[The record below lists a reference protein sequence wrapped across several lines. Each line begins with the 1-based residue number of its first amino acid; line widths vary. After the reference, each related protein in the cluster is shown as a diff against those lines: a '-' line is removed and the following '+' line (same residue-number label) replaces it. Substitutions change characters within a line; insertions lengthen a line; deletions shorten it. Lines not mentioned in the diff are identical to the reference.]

1 MITII
6 AFLIL
11 LGVLVVIHEGG
22 HFFVLRMC
30 KVHVDRFSVCMG
42 PVIYKKKD
50 KKGTEFVL
58 SALPLGGYVSY
69 LSKKALDAEPE
80 MKKNFT
86 DEQLDNLFETKPKW
100 QRAAVM
106 FAGPLAN
113 FILAVIIFTFIFSS
127 QQTVKPIF
135 LVDGEYVSSSSISG
149 DINKNDI
156 LVSINGEKILNPT
169 EYRLALLANA
179 GLTGEINVGFLNA
192 KSSETYY
199 RNISVV
205 DFLSNSEQQQEPEKF
220 FPIEITSYIS
230 PEIGSLSR
238 QGPASLAGV
247 KAGDKILEIDGK
259 SINHFAEVSDI
270 LTSSPSSNVNL
281 VIQRNGETKN
291 FFINTEISEAGTPIL
306 GISAAYKRSIFEAFT
321 KSVRDTYNLSIKTLL
336 FIGKMITGN
345 MGAENLS
352 GPVGIAKMSGE
363 AFSAGFLPFLYLM
376 AILSISLGVLNLLPI
391 PVLDGGQLTML
402 AIEAIRGEPLP
413 ARVENFAYTLG
424 AMMVGF
430 LLVFAVTNDIFKAP
444 NFFCITYKYN
454 YSFIF

>member
-30 KVHVDRFSVCMG
+30 KVHVDRFSVGLG

-50 KKGTEFVL
+50 KKGTEFAL

-156 LVSINGEKILNPT
+156 LISINGEKISNPT

-179 GLTGEINVGFLNA
+179 GLTGEIKTGFLNA

-199 RNISVV
+199 RDISVV

-220 FPIEITSYIS
+220 FPIGITSYIS

-247 KAGDKILEIDGK
+247 MAGDKILEIDGK
-259 SINHFAEVSDI
+259 SVNHFAEVSDI
-270 LTSSPSSNVNL
+270 LASSSRSNVNL
-281 VIQRNGETKN
+281 VIKRNGETKS
-291 FFINTEISEAGTPIL
+291 FFINTKISEDGTPIL

-321 KSVRDTYNLSIKTLL
+321 KSVRDTYNLSVKTLL

-363 AFSAGFLPFLYLM
+363 AFNAGFLPFLYLM

-424 AMMVGF
+424 ALMVGF
-430 LLVFAVTNDIFKAP
+430 LLVFAVTNDIFRWVG
-444 NFFCITYKYN
+444 
-454 YSFIF
+454 

>member
-30 KVHVDRFSVCMG
+30 KVHVDRFSVGMG

-50 KKGTEFVL
+50 KKGTEFAL

-80 MKKNFT
+80 MRKNFT
-86 DEQLDNLFETKPKW
+86 DEQLENLFETKPKW

-135 LVDGEYVSSSSISG
+135 LVDGEHVSSSSISG

-156 LVSINGEKILNPT
+156 LVSINGEKISNPT
-169 EYRLALLANA
+169 EYRLALLASA
-179 GLTGEINVGFLNA
+179 GLTGEINAGFLNA

-199 RNISVV
+199 RSISVE

-238 QGPASLAGV
+238 QGPASLAGII
-247 KAGDKILEIDGK
+247 AGDKILEIDGK
-259 SINHFAEVSDI
+259 KVNHFAEVSDI
-270 LTSSPSSNVNL
+270 LSSSSNSNVNL
-281 VIQRNGETKN
+281 VIQRNGEIKS
-291 FFINTEISEAGTPIL
+291 FFINTEISGNGTPIL
-306 GISAAYKRSIFEAFT
+306 GISAAYKRSIIEAFT
-321 KSVRDTYNLSIKTLL
+321 KSVRDTYNLSVKTLL

-424 AMMVGF
+424 ALMVGF
-430 LLVFAVTNDIFKAP
+430 LLVFAVTNDIFRWVG
-444 NFFCITYKYN
+444 
-454 YSFIF
+454 

>member
-22 HFFVLRMC
+22 HFFVLRIC
-30 KVHVDRFSVCMG
+30 KVHVDRFSVGMG

-50 KKGTEFVL
+50 RKGTEFAL

-80 MKKNFT
+80 IKKNFT
-86 DEQLDNLFETKPKW
+86 PEQLDNLFETKPKW

-113 FILAVIIFTFIFSS
+113 FILAVIIFTFIFSF

-135 LVDGEYVSSSSISG
+135 LVDDEYVSSSSISG
-149 DINKNDI
+149 DINNNDI
-156 LVSINGEKILNPT
+156 LVSINGEKISNPT

-179 GLTGEINVGFLNA
+179 GLTGYIKAGFLSAQSNEA
-192 KSSETYY
+192 YY

-205 DFLSNSEQQQEPEKF
+205 DFLSNSEQQQEPENF
-220 FPIEITSYIS
+220 FPIEIKSYIS

-247 KAGDKILEIDGK
+247 MAGDKILEIDGK
-259 SINHFAEVSDI
+259 RVNHFSEVSDI
-270 LTSSPSSNVNL
+270 LIASSNSNVNL
-281 VIQRNGETKN
+281 VIQRKGEIKS
-291 FFINTEISEAGTPIL
+291 FYINTEISEDGTPIL
-306 GISAAYKRSIFEAFT
+306 GISAAYKRSITEAFI
-321 KSVRDTYNLSIKTLL
+321 KSVKDTYNLSVKTLL

-413 ARVENFAYTLG
+413 TRVENFTYTVG
-424 AMMVGF
+424 ALMVGF
-430 LLVFAVTNDIFKAP
+430 LLVFAVTNDIFRWLA
-444 NFFCITYKYN
+444 
-454 YSFIF
+454 

>member
-30 KVHVDRFSVCMG
+30 KVHVDRFSVGMG

-50 KKGTEFVL
+50 KKGTEFAL

-86 DEQLDNLFETKPKW
+86 DEQLENLFETKPKW

-156 LVSINGEKILNPT
+156 LVSINGEKISNPT
-169 EYRLALLANA
+169 EYRLALLASA
-179 GLTGEINVGFLNA
+179 GLTGEINAGFLNA

-199 RNISVV
+199 RSISVE

-238 QGPASLAGV
+238 QGPASLAGIIE
-247 KAGDKILEIDGK
+247 GDKILEIDGK
-259 SINHFAEVSDI
+259 KVNHFAEVSDI
-270 LTSSPSSNVNL
+270 LSSSSNSNVNL
-281 VIQRNGETKN
+281 VIQRNGEIKS
-291 FFINTEISEAGTPIL
+291 FFINTEISENGTPIL
-306 GISAAYKRSIFEAFT
+306 GISAAYKRSIIEAFT
-321 KSVRDTYNLSIKTLL
+321 KSVRDTYNLSVKTLL

-424 AMMVGF
+424 ALMVGF
-430 LLVFAVTNDIFKAP
+430 LLVFAVTNDIFRWVG
-444 NFFCITYKYN
+444 
-454 YSFIF
+454 

>member
-30 KVHVDRFSVCMG
+30 KVHVDRFSVGMG

-50 KKGTEFVL
+50 KMGTEFAL

-69 LSKKALDAEPE
+69 LSKKALDAEPA
-80 MKKNFT
+80 MKNNFS
-86 DEQLDNLFETKPKW
+86 DEQLENLFESKPKW

-113 FILAVIIFTFIFSS
+113 FILAVLIFTFIFSF
-127 QQTVKPIF
+127 QQTVKPTF
-135 LVDGEYVSSSSISG
+135 LVDSEYSSNSYISG
-149 DINKNDI
+149 DINRNDI
-156 LVSINGEKILNPT
+156 LVSVNGEKISNPT
-169 EYRLALLANA
+169 EFRLALLANA
-179 GLTGEINVGFLNA
+179 GLTGDISLGLMDA
-192 KSSETYY
+192 QTSETYF
-199 RNISVV
+199 RNITVV

-220 FPIEITSYIS
+220 FPIGITSYIS
-230 PEIGSLSR
+230 PEIGSLIK

-247 KAGDKILEIDGK
+247 MAGDKIIEIDGN
-259 SINHFAEVSDI
+259 SIDHFAQVSDVLI
-270 LTSSPSSNVNL
+270 SSSNSNVNL
-281 VIQRNGETKN
+281 VIQRNGEIKN
-291 FFINTEISEAGTPIL
+291 FLINTNISENGTRVL
-306 GISAAYKRSIFEAFT
+306 GISAAYKRSIIEAFT
-321 KSVRDTYNLSIKTLL
+321 KSVRDTYNLSVKTLL

-345 MGAENLS
+345 MGPENLS

-363 AFSAGFLPFLYLM
+363 AFNAGFLPFLYLM

-413 ARVENFAYTLG
+413 ARIENVAYTIG

-430 LLVFAVTNDIFKAP
+430 LLVFAVTNDIFRWVG
-444 NFFCITYKYN
+444 
-454 YSFIF
+454 

>member
-30 KVHVDRFSVCMG
+30 KVHVDRFSVGMG

-50 KKGTEFVL
+50 KKGTEFAL

-80 MKKNFT
+80 MRKNFT
-86 DEQLDNLFETKPKW
+86 DEQLENLFETKPKW

-156 LVSINGEKILNPT
+156 LVSINGEKISNPT
-169 EYRLALLANA
+169 EYRLALLASA
-179 GLTGEINVGFLNA
+179 GLTGEINAGFLNA

-199 RNISVV
+199 RSISVE

-220 FPIEITSYIS
+220 FPIDIKSYIS

-238 QGPASLAGV
+238 QGPASLAGIIE
-247 KAGDKILEIDGK
+247 GDKILEIDGK
-259 SINHFAEVSDI
+259 RVNHFAEVSDI
-270 LTSSPSSNVNL
+270 LSSSSRSNINL
-281 VIQRNGETKN
+281 VIQRNGEIKS
-291 FFINTEISEAGTPIL
+291 FFINTEISENGNPIL
-306 GISAAYKRSIFEAFT
+306 GISAAYKRSIIEAFT
-321 KSVRDTYNLSIKTLL
+321 KSVRDTYNLSVKTLL

-424 AMMVGF
+424 ALMVGF
-430 LLVFAVTNDIFKAP
+430 LLVFAVTNDIFRWVG
-444 NFFCITYKYN
+444 
-454 YSFIF
+454 

>member
-30 KVHVDRFSVCMG
+30 KVHVDRFTVGMG

-50 KKGTEFVL
+50 KKGTEFAL

-80 MKKNFT
+80 IRKNFT
-86 DEQLDNLFETKPKW
+86 DEQLENLFETKPKW

-156 LVSINGEKILNPT
+156 LVSINGEKISNPT
-169 EYRLALLANA
+169 EYRLALLASA
-179 GLTGEINVGFLNA
+179 GLTGEINAGFLNA

-199 RNISVV
+199 RSISVE

-238 QGPASLAGV
+238 QGPASLAGII
-247 KAGDKILEIDGK
+247 AGDKILEIDGK
-259 SINHFAEVSDI
+259 RVNHFAEISDI
-270 LTSSPSSNVNL
+270 LSSSSNRNINL
-281 VIQRNGETKN
+281 IIQRNGEIKS
-291 FFINTEISEAGTPIL
+291 FFINTEISENGTPIL
-306 GISAAYKRSIFEAFT
+306 GISAAYKRSIIEAFI
-321 KSVRDTYNLSIKTLL
+321 KSVRDTYNLSVKTLL

-424 AMMVGF
+424 ALMVGF
-430 LLVFAVTNDIFKAP
+430 LLVFAVTNDIFRWVG
-444 NFFCITYKYN
+444 
-454 YSFIF
+454 

>member
-30 KVHVDRFSVCMG
+30 KVHVDRFSVGMG

-50 KKGTEFVL
+50 KKGTEFAL

-135 LVDGEYVSSSSISG
+135 LVDGEYVSSLSISG

-424 AMMVGF
+424 ALMVGF
-430 LLVFAVTNDIFKAP
+430 LLVFAVTNDIFRWVG
-444 NFFCITYKYN
+444 
-454 YSFIF
+454 

>member
-30 KVHVDRFSVCMG
+30 KVHVDRFSVGMG

-50 KKGTEFVL
+50 KKGTEFAL

-69 LSKKALDAEPE
+69 LSKKALDADPE

-135 LVDGEYVSSSSISG
+135 LVDGEYVSSTSVSG

-220 FPIEITSYIS
+220 FPIGITSYIS

-424 AMMVGF
+424 ALMVGF
-430 LLVFAVTNDIFKAP
+430 LLVFAVTNDIFRWVG
-444 NFFCITYKYN
+444 
-454 YSFIF
+454 

>member
-30 KVHVDRFSVCMG
+30 KVHVDRFSVGMG

-50 KKGTEFVL
+50 KKGTEFAL

-220 FPIEITSYIS
+220 FPIGITSYIS

-247 KAGDKILEIDGK
+247 KVGDKILEIDGK

-413 ARVENFAYTLG
+413 TRVENFTYTVG
-424 AMMVGF
+424 ALMVGF
-430 LLVFAVTNDIFKAP
+430 LLVFAVTNDIFRWLA
-444 NFFCITYKYN
+444 
-454 YSFIF
+454 

>member
-1 MITII
+1 MITLI
-6 AFLIL
+6 AFIIL

-30 KVHVDRFSVCMG
+30 KVHVDRFSVGMG

-50 KKGTEFVL
+50 KKGTEFAL

-156 LVSINGEKILNPT
+156 LVSINGEKISNPT

-179 GLTGEINVGFLNA
+179 GLTGEINAGFLNA

-205 DFLSNSEQQQEPEKF
+205 NFLSNSEEQQEPEKF

-238 QGPASLAGV
+238 EGPASLAGV
-247 KAGDKILEIDGK
+247 IAGDKILEIDGI
-259 SINHFAEVSDI
+259 SVNHFAEVSDI
-270 LTSSPSSNVNL
+270 LASSSNRNVNL
-281 VIQRNGETKN
+281 VIQRNGETKS
-291 FFINTEISEAGTPIL
+291 FLINTEISEAGTPVL

-321 KSVRDTYNLSIKTLL
+321 KSVKDTYNLSVKTLL

-363 AFSAGFLPFLYLM
+363 AFNAGFLPFLYLM

-424 AMMVGF
+424 ALMVGF
-430 LLVFAVTNDIFKAP
+430 LLVFAVTNDIFRW
-444 NFFCITYKYN
+444 IG
-454 YSFIF
+454 

>member
-1 MITII
+1 MITIV

-30 KVHVDRFSVCMG
+30 KVHVDRFSVGMG

-50 KKGTEFVL
+50 KKGTEFAL

-69 LSKKALDAEPE
+69 LSKKAIDAEPE

-135 LVDGEYVSSSSISG
+135 LVDGEYVASSSISG

-156 LVSINGEKILNPT
+156 LITINGEKISNPT
-169 EYRLALLANA
+169 EYRLALLASA
-179 GLTGEINVGFLNA
+179 GLTGEINAGFLNA
-192 KSSETYY
+192 NSSETYY
-199 RNISVV
+199 RKISVE

-220 FPIEITSYIS
+220 FPIDITSYIS

-238 QGPASLAGV
+238 QGPASLAGII
-247 KAGDKILEIDGK
+247 AGDKILEIDGK
-259 SINHFAEVSDI
+259 RVNHFAEVSDI
-270 LTSSPSSNVNL
+270 LSSSSSSNVNL
-281 VIQRNGETKN
+281 VIQRNGEIKN
-291 FFINTEISEAGTPIL
+291 FFINTEISENGTPIL
-306 GISAAYKRSIFEAFT
+306 GISAAYKRSIIEAFI

-424 AMMVGF
+424 ALMVGF
-430 LLVFAVTNDIFKAP
+430 LLVFAVTNDIFRWVG
-444 NFFCITYKYN
+444 
-454 YSFIF
+454 

>member
-6 AFLIL
+6 SFLIL

-30 KVHVDRFSVCMG
+30 KVHVDRFSVGMG

-50 KKGTEFVL
+50 KKGTEFAL

-113 FILAVIIFTFIFSS
+113 FILAVLIFTFIFSS

-156 LVSINGEKILNPT
+156 LVSINGEKISNPT

-179 GLTGEINVGFLNA
+179 GLTGEINAGFLNV

-220 FPIEITSYIS
+220 FPIGITSYIS

-247 KAGDKILEIDGK
+247 MAGDKILEIDGK
-259 SINHFAEVSDI
+259 SVNHFAEVSDI
-270 LTSSPSSNVNL
+270 LSSSSNRNVNL
-281 VIQRNGETKN
+281 VIQRNGEIKN

-424 AMMVGF
+424 ALMVGF
-430 LLVFAVTNDIFKAP
+430 LLVFAVTNDIFRWVG
-444 NFFCITYKYN
+444 
-454 YSFIF
+454 

>member
-30 KVHVDRFSVCMG
+30 KVHVDRFSVGMG

-50 KKGTEFVL
+50 KKGTEFAL

-113 FILAVIIFTFIFSS
+113 FILAVFIFTFIFSS
-127 QQTVKPIF
+127 QQTVKSIF

-156 LVSINGEKILNPT
+156 LVSINGEKISNPT

-179 GLTGEINVGFLNA
+179 GFTGEINAGFLNA
-192 KSSETYY
+192 KNSETYY

-220 FPIEITSYIS
+220 FPIGITSYIS

-247 KAGDKILEIDGK
+247 MAGDKILEIDGI
-259 SINHFAEVSDI
+259 SVNHFAEVSEI
-270 LTSSPSSNVNL
+270 LTSSSNSNVNL
-281 VIQRNGETKN
+281 LIQRNGETKN

-321 KSVRDTYNLSIKTLL
+321 KSVRDTYNLSVKTLL

-363 AFSAGFLPFLYLM
+363 AFNAGFLPFLYLM

-424 AMMVGF
+424 ALMVVF
-430 LLVFAVTNDIFKAP
+430 LLVFAVTNDIFRWLG
-444 NFFCITYKYN
+444 
-454 YSFIF
+454 

>member
-30 KVHVDRFSVCMG
+30 KVHVDRFSVGMG

-50 KKGTEFVL
+50 KKGTEFAL

-80 MKKNFT
+80 MRKNFT
-86 DEQLDNLFETKPKW
+86 DEQLENLFETKPKW

-156 LVSINGEKILNPT
+156 LVSINGEKISNPT
-169 EYRLALLANA
+169 EYRLALLASA
-179 GLTGEINVGFLNA
+179 GLTGEINAGFLNA

-199 RNISVV
+199 RSISVE

-220 FPIEITSYIS
+220 FPIDITSYIS

-238 QGPASLAGV
+238 QGPASLAGII
-247 KAGDKILEIDGK
+247 AGDKILEIDGK
-259 SINHFAEVSDI
+259 RVNHFAEVSDI
-270 LTSSPSSNVNL
+270 LSSSSRSNINL
-281 VIQRNGETKN
+281 VIQRNGEIKS
-291 FFINTEISEAGTPIL
+291 FFINTEISENGNPIL
-306 GISAAYKRSIFEAFT
+306 GISAAYKRSIIEAFT
-321 KSVRDTYNLSIKTLL
+321 KSVRDTYNLSVKTLL

-424 AMMVGF
+424 ALMVGF
-430 LLVFAVTNDIFKAP
+430 LLVFAVTNDIFRWVG
-444 NFFCITYKYN
+444 
-454 YSFIF
+454 

>member
-30 KVHVDRFSVCMG
+30 KVHVDRFSVGMG

-50 KKGTEFVL
+50 KKGTEFAL

-80 MKKNFT
+80 MRKNFT
-86 DEQLDNLFETKPKW
+86 DEQLENLFETKPKW

-156 LVSINGEKILNPT
+156 LVSINGEKISNPT
-169 EYRLALLANA
+169 EYRLALLASA
-179 GLTGEINVGFLNA
+179 GLTGEINAGFLNA

-199 RNISVV
+199 RSISVE

-238 QGPASLAGV
+238 QGPASLAGII
-247 KAGDKILEIDGK
+247 AGDKILEIDGK
-259 SINHFAEVSDI
+259 RVNHFAEVSDI
-270 LTSSPSSNVNL
+270 LSSSSNSNVNL
-281 VIQRNGETKN
+281 VIQRNGEIKS
-291 FFINTEISEAGTPIL
+291 FFINTEISENGTPIL
-306 GISAAYKRSIFEAFT
+306 GISAAYKRSIIEAFT
-321 KSVRDTYNLSIKTLL
+321 KSVRDTYNLSVKTLL

-424 AMMVGF
+424 ALMVGF
-430 LLVFAVTNDIFKAP
+430 LLVFAVTNDIFRWVG
-444 NFFCITYKYN
+444 
-454 YSFIF
+454 

>member
-30 KVHVDRFSVCMG
+30 KVHVDRFSVGMG

-50 KKGTEFVL
+50 KKGTEFAL

-156 LVSINGEKILNPT
+156 LVSINGEKISNPT

-179 GLTGEINVGFLNA
+179 GLTGEINAGFLNA

-220 FPIEITSYIS
+220 FPIGITSYIS

-270 LTSSPSSNVNL
+270 LTSSTSSNVNL

-424 AMMVGF
+424 ALMVGF
-430 LLVFAVTNDIFKAP
+430 LLVFAVTNDIFRWVG
-444 NFFCITYKYN
+444 
-454 YSFIF
+454 

>member
-30 KVHVDRFSVCMG
+30 KVHVDRFSVGMG

-50 KKGTEFVL
+50 KKGTEFAL

-80 MKKNFT
+80 MRKNFT
-86 DEQLDNLFETKPKW
+86 DEQLENLFETKPKW

-135 LVDGEYVSSSSISG
+135 LVDSEYVSSSSISG

-156 LVSINGEKILNPT
+156 LVSINGEKISNPT
-169 EYRLALLANA
+169 EYRLALLASA
-179 GLTGEINVGFLNA
+179 GLTGEINAGFLNA

-199 RNISVV
+199 RSISVE

-238 QGPASLAGV
+238 QGPASLAGII
-247 KAGDKILEIDGK
+247 AGDKILEIDGK
-259 SINHFAEVSDI
+259 KVNHFAEVSDI
-270 LTSSPSSNVNL
+270 LSSSSNRNVNL
-281 VIQRNGETKN
+281 VIQRNGEIKS
-291 FFINTEISEAGTPIL
+291 FFINTEISGNGTPIL
-306 GISAAYKRSIFEAFT
+306 GISAAYKRSIIEAFT
-321 KSVRDTYNLSIKTLL
+321 KSVRDTYNLSVKTLL

-424 AMMVGF
+424 ALMVGF
-430 LLVFAVTNDIFKAP
+430 LLVFAVTNDIFRWVG
-444 NFFCITYKYN
+444 
-454 YSFIF
+454 

>member
-30 KVHVDRFSVCMG
+30 KVHVDRFSVGMG

-50 KKGTEFVL
+50 KKGTEFAL

-80 MKKNFT
+80 MRKNFT
-86 DEQLDNLFETKPKW
+86 DEQLENLFETKPKW

-135 LVDGEYVSSSSISG
+135 LVDSEYVSSSSISG

-156 LVSINGEKILNPT
+156 LVSINGEKISNPT
-169 EYRLALLANA
+169 EYRLALLASA
-179 GLTGEINVGFLNA
+179 GLTGEINAGFLNA

-199 RNISVV
+199 RSISVE

-238 QGPASLAGV
+238 QGPASLAGIIE
-247 KAGDKILEIDGK
+247 GDKILEIDGK
-259 SINHFAEVSDI
+259 RVNHFAEVSDI
-270 LTSSPSSNVNL
+270 LSSSSSSNINL
-281 VIQRNGETKN
+281 VIQRNGEIKS
-291 FFINTEISEAGTPIL
+291 FFINTEISGNGTPIL
-306 GISAAYKRSIFEAFT
+306 GISAAYKRSIIEAFT
-321 KSVRDTYNLSIKTLL
+321 KSVRDTYNLSVKTLL

-424 AMMVGF
+424 ALMVGF
-430 LLVFAVTNDIFKAP
+430 LLVFAVTNDIFRWVG
-444 NFFCITYKYN
+444 
-454 YSFIF
+454 

>member
-30 KVHVDRFSVCMG
+30 KVHVDRFSVGMG

-50 KKGTEFVL
+50 KKGTEFAL

-86 DEQLDNLFETKPKW
+86 EEQLDNLFETKPKW

-135 LVDGEYVSSSSISG
+135 LVDGEYVASSSISG

-156 LVSINGEKILNPT
+156 LITINGEKISNPT
-169 EYRLALLANA
+169 EYRLALLASA
-179 GLTGEINVGFLNA
+179 GLTGEINAGFLNA

-199 RNISVV
+199 RNISVE

-238 QGPASLAGV
+238 QGPASLAGII
-247 KAGDKILEIDGK
+247 AGDKILEIDGK
-259 SINHFAEVSDI
+259 RVNHFAEVSDI
-270 LTSSPSSNVNL
+270 LSSSSSSNVNL
-281 VIQRNGETKN
+281 VIQRNGEIKN
-291 FFINTEISEAGTPIL
+291 FLINTEISENGTPIL
-306 GISAAYKRSIFEAFT
+306 GISAAYKRSIIEAFI

-363 AFSAGFLPFLYLM
+363 AFNAGFLPFLYLM

-424 AMMVGF
+424 ALMVGF
-430 LLVFAVTNDIFKAP
+430 LLVFAVTNDIFRWLG
-444 NFFCITYKYN
+444 
-454 YSFIF
+454 

>member
-30 KVHVDRFSVCMG
+30 KVHVDRFSVGMG

-50 KKGTEFVL
+50 KKGTEFAL

-86 DEQLDNLFETKPKW
+86 EEQLDNLFETKPKW

-135 LVDGEYVSSSSISG
+135 LVDGEYVASSSISG

-156 LVSINGEKILNPT
+156 LISINGEKISNPT
-169 EYRLALLANA
+169 EYRLALLASA
-179 GLTGEINVGFLNA
+179 GLTGEINAGFLNA

-199 RNISVV
+199 RNISVE
-205 DFLSNSEQQQEPEKF
+205 DFLSNPEQQQEPEKF

-238 QGPASLAGV
+238 QGPASLVGIL
-247 KAGDKILEIDGK
+247 AGDKILEIDGK
-259 SINHFAEVSDI
+259 RVNHFAEVSDI
-270 LTSSPSSNVNL
+270 LSSISSSNVNL
-281 VIQRNGETKN
+281 VIQRNGEIKN
-291 FFINTEISEAGTPIL
+291 FFINPEISENGTSIL
-306 GISAAYKRSIFEAFT
+306 GISAAYKRSIIEAFI
-321 KSVRDTYNLSIKTLL
+321 KSVRDTYNLSVKTLL

-363 AFSAGFLPFLYLM
+363 AFNAGFLPFLYLM

-413 ARVENFAYTLG
+413 ARVENVAYTLG
-424 AMMVGF
+424 ALMVGF
-430 LLVFAVTNDIFKAP
+430 LLVFAVTNDIFRWLG
-444 NFFCITYKYN
+444 
-454 YSFIF
+454 

>member
-30 KVHVDRFSVCMG
+30 KVHVDRFSVGMG

-50 KKGTEFVL
+50 KKGTEFAL

-113 FILAVIIFTFIFSS
+113 FILAVFIFTFIFSS

-135 LVDGEYVSSSSISG
+135 LVDSEYVSSSSISG

-156 LVSINGEKILNPT
+156 LVSINGEKISNPT

-179 GLTGEINVGFLNA
+179 GLTGEINAVFLNA
-192 KSSETYY
+192 KSSEIYN

-220 FPIEITSYIS
+220 FPIGITSYIS

-247 KAGDKILEIDGK
+247 MAGDRILEVDGK
-259 SINHFAEVSDI
+259 SVNHFAEVSDI
-270 LTSSPSSNVNL
+270 LTSSTNSNVNF
-281 VIQRNGETKN
+281 VVQRNGETKN

-321 KSVRDTYNLSIKTLL
+321 KSVRDTYNLSVKTLL

-363 AFSAGFLPFLYLM
+363 AFNAGFLPFLYLM

-424 AMMVGF
+424 ALMVGF
-430 LLVFAVTNDIFKAP
+430 LLVFAVTNDIFRWVG
-444 NFFCITYKYN
+444 
-454 YSFIF
+454 

>member
-30 KVHVDRFSVCMG
+30 KVHVDRFSVGMG

-50 KKGTEFVL
+50 KKGTEFAL

-86 DEQLDNLFETKPKW
+86 DEQLENLFETKPKW

-156 LVSINGEKILNPT
+156 LVSINGEKISNPT
-169 EYRLALLANA
+169 EYRLALLASA
-179 GLTGEINVGFLNA
+179 GLTGEINAGFLNA
-192 KSSETYY
+192 ESSETYY
-199 RNISVV
+199 RSISVE

-238 QGPASLAGV
+238 QGPASLAGII
-247 KAGDKILEIDGK
+247 AGDKILEIDGK
-259 SINHFAEVSDI
+259 RVNHFAEVSDI
-270 LTSSPSSNVNL
+270 LSSSSSSNINL
-281 VIQRNGETKN
+281 VIQRNGEIKS
-291 FFINTEISEAGTPIL
+291 FFINTEISENGTPIL
-306 GISAAYKRSIFEAFT
+306 GISAAYKRSIIEAFT
-321 KSVRDTYNLSIKTLL
+321 KSVRDTYNLSVKTLL

-424 AMMVGF
+424 ALMVGF
-430 LLVFAVTNDIFKAP
+430 LLVFAVTNDIFRWVG
-444 NFFCITYKYN
+444 
-454 YSFIF
+454 

>member
-30 KVHVDRFSVCMG
+30 KVHVDRFSVGMG

-50 KKGTEFVL
+50 KKGTEFAL

-113 FILAVIIFTFIFSS
+113 FILAVFIFTFIFSS

-156 LVSINGEKILNPT
+156 LVSINGEKISNPT

-179 GLTGEINVGFLNA
+179 GLTGEINAGFLNV

-230 PEIGSLSR
+230 PEIGSLPR

-247 KAGDKILEIDGK
+247 IAGDKILEIDGK
-259 SINHFAEVSDI
+259 RVNHFAEVSDI
-270 LTSSPSSNVNL
+270 LSTSSNSNVNL
-281 VIQRNGETKN
+281 VIERNGEIKN
-291 FFINTEISEAGTPIL
+291 FFINTDISEDGTPIL

-424 AMMVGF
+424 ALMVGF
-430 LLVFAVTNDIFKAP
+430 LLVFAVTNDIFRW
-444 NFFCITYKYN
+444 IG
-454 YSFIF
+454 

>member
-30 KVHVDRFSVCMG
+30 KVHVDRFSVGMG

-50 KKGTEFVL
+50 KKGTEFAL

-238 QGPASLAGV
+238 EGPASLAGV
-247 KAGDKILEIDGK
+247 IAGDKILEIDGI
-259 SINHFAEVSDI
+259 SVNHFAEVSDI
-270 LTSSPSSNVNL
+270 LASSSNRNVNF
-281 VIQRNGETKN
+281 VIQRSGETKS
-291 FFINTEISEAGTPIL
+291 FLINTEISEAGTPVL

-321 KSVRDTYNLSIKTLL
+321 KSVRDTYNLSVKTLL

-363 AFSAGFLPFLYLM
+363 AFNAGFLPFLYLM

-424 AMMVGF
+424 ALMVGF
-430 LLVFAVTNDIFKAP
+430 LLVFAVTNDIFRW
-444 NFFCITYKYN
+444 IG
-454 YSFIF
+454 

>member
-30 KVHVDRFSVCMG
+30 KVHVDRFSVGMG

-50 KKGTEFVL
+50 KKGTEFAL

-135 LVDGEYVSSSSISG
+135 LVDGEYVASSSISG

-156 LVSINGEKILNPT
+156 LISINGEKISNPT
-169 EYRLALLANA
+169 EYRLALLASA
-179 GLTGEINVGFLNA
+179 GLTGEINAGFLNA

-199 RNISVV
+199 RSISVE

-238 QGPASLAGV
+238 QGPASLAGII
-247 KAGDKILEIDGK
+247 AGDKILEIDGK
-259 SINHFAEVSDI
+259 RVNHFAEVSDI
-270 LTSSPSSNVNL
+270 LSSSSSSNVNL
-281 VIQRNGETKN
+281 VIQRNGEIKN
-291 FFINTEISEAGTPIL
+291 FFINTEISENGTPIL
-306 GISAAYKRSIFEAFT
+306 GISAAYKRSIIEAFI

-424 AMMVGF
+424 ALMVGF
-430 LLVFAVTNDIFKAP
+430 LLVFAVTNDIFRWVG
-444 NFFCITYKYN
+444 
-454 YSFIF
+454 

>member
-30 KVHVDRFSVCMG
+30 KVHVDRFSVGMG

-50 KKGTEFVL
+50 KKGTEFAL

-135 LVDGEYVSSSSISG
+135 LVDSEYVSSSSISG

-156 LVSINGEKILNPT
+156 LVSINGEKISNPT

-179 GLTGEINVGFLNA
+179 GLTGEIKVGFLNA
-192 KSSETYY
+192 KSSETYN

-247 KAGDKILEIDGK
+247 IAGDKIIEIDGK
-259 SINHFAEVSDI
+259 SVYHFAEVSDI
-270 LTSSPSSNVNL
+270 LASSSNSNVNL

-291 FFINTEISEAGTPIL
+291 FFINTETSKDGTPIL
-306 GISAAYKRSIFEAFT
+306 GISAAYKRSIIEAFT
-321 KSVRDTYNLSIKTLL
+321 KSVRDTYNLSVKTLL

-413 ARVENFAYTLG
+413 ARVENFAYTIG
-424 AMMVGF
+424 ALMVVF
-430 LLVFAVTNDIFKAP
+430 LLVFAVTNDIFRWVGG
-444 NFFCITYKYN
+444 
-454 YSFIF
+454 

>member
-6 AFLIL
+6 SFLIL

-30 KVHVDRFSVCMG
+30 KVHVDRFSVGMG

-50 KKGTEFVL
+50 KKGTEFAL

-135 LVDGEYVSSSSISG
+135 LVDAEYVSSSSISG

-156 LVSINGEKILNPT
+156 LISINGEKISNPT
-169 EYRLALLANA
+169 EYRLALLASA
-179 GLTGEINVGFLNA
+179 GHTGEINAGFLNA
-192 KSSETYY
+192 NSSETYY
-199 RNISVV
+199 RNISVE

-238 QGPASLAGV
+238 QGPASLAGII
-247 KAGDKILEIDGK
+247 AGDKILEIDGK
-259 SINHFAEVSDI
+259 RVNHFAEVSDI
-270 LTSSPSSNVNL
+270 LTSSSSSNVNL
-281 VIQRNGETKN
+281 VIQRNGKIKN
-291 FFINTEISEAGTPIL
+291 FFINTEISENGTPIL
-306 GISAAYKRSIFEAFT
+306 GISAAYKRSIIEAFI

-402 AIEAIRGEPLP
+402 AIEAVRGEPLP

-424 AMMVGF
+424 ALMVGF
-430 LLVFAVTNDIFKAP
+430 LLVFAVTNDIFRWV
-444 NFFCITYKYN
+444 
-454 YSFIF
+454 S

>member
-30 KVHVDRFSVCMG
+30 KVHVDRFSVGMG

-50 KKGTEFVL
+50 KKGTEFAL

-86 DEQLDNLFETKPKW
+86 EEQLDNLFETKPKW

-156 LVSINGEKILNPT
+156 LVSINGEKISNPT
-169 EYRLALLANA
+169 EYRLALLASA
-179 GLTGEINVGFLNA
+179 GLTGEINAGFLNA

-199 RNISVV
+199 RSISVE

-220 FPIEITSYIS
+220 FPIDITSYIS

-238 QGPASLAGV
+238 QGPASLAGIIE
-247 KAGDKILEIDGK
+247 GDKILEIDGK
-259 SINHFAEVSDI
+259 RVNHFAEVSDI
-270 LTSSPSSNVNL
+270 LSSSSRSNINL
-281 VIQRNGETKN
+281 VIQRNGEIKS
-291 FFINTEISEAGTPIL
+291 FFVNTEISENGNPIL
-306 GISAAYKRSIFEAFT
+306 GISAAYKRSIIEAFT
-321 KSVRDTYNLSIKTLL
+321 KSVRDTYNLSVKTLL

-363 AFSAGFLPFLYLM
+363 AFNAGFLPFLYLM

-424 AMMVGF
+424 ALMVGF
-430 LLVFAVTNDIFKAP
+430 LLVFAVTNDIFRWVG
-444 NFFCITYKYN
+444 
-454 YSFIF
+454 

>member
-6 AFLIL
+6 AFIIL

-30 KVHVDRFSVCMG
+30 KVHVDRFSVGMG

-50 KKGTEFVL
+50 KKGTEFAL

-149 DINKNDI
+149 NINKNDI

-179 GLTGEINVGFLNA
+179 GLTGEINAGFLNA

-270 LTSSPSSNVNL
+270 LTSSSNSNVNL

-306 GISAAYKRSIFEAFT
+306 GISAAYKRSIFEAFI

-363 AFSAGFLPFLYLM
+363 AFNAGFLPFLYLM

-424 AMMVGF
+424 ALMVGF
-430 LLVFAVTNDIFKAP
+430 LLVFAVTNDIFRWVG
-444 NFFCITYKYN
+444 
-454 YSFIF
+454 

>member
-30 KVHVDRFSVCMG
+30 KVHVDRFSVGMG

-50 KKGTEFVL
+50 KKGTEFAL

-135 LVDGEYVSSSSISG
+135 LVDSEYVSSSSISG

-363 AFSAGFLPFLYLM
+363 AFNAGFLPFLYLM

-424 AMMVGF
+424 ALMVGF
-430 LLVFAVTNDIFKAP
+430 LLVFAVTNDIFRWVG
-444 NFFCITYKYN
+444 
-454 YSFIF
+454 

>member
-1 MITII
+1 MITLI
-6 AFLIL
+6 AFIIL

-30 KVHVDRFSVCMG
+30 KVHVDRFSVGMG
-42 PVIYKKKD
+42 PVIFKKKD
-50 KKGTEFVL
+50 KKGTEFAL

-86 DEQLDNLFETKPKW
+86 PEQLDNLFETKPKW

-113 FILAVIIFTFIFSS
+113 FILAVIIFTFIFSF

-149 DINKNDI
+149 DINNNDI
-156 LVSINGEKILNPT
+156 LVSINGEKISNPT

-179 GLTGEINVGFLNA
+179 GLTGDIKAGFLNA
-192 KSSETYY
+192 QSNEAYY

-205 DFLSNSEQQQEPEKF
+205 DFLSNSEQQQEPENF
-220 FPIEITSYIS
+220 FPIEIKSYIS

-247 KAGDKILEIDGK
+247 MAGDKILEIDGK
-259 SINHFAEVSDI
+259 RVNHFSEVSDI
-270 LTSSPSSNVNL
+270 LIASSNSNVNL
-281 VIQRNGETKN
+281 VIQRKGEIKS
-291 FFINTEISEAGTPIL
+291 FYINTEISEDGTPIL
-306 GISAAYKRSIFEAFT
+306 GISAAYKRSITEAFI
-321 KSVRDTYNLSIKTLL
+321 KSVKDTYNLSVKTLL

-413 ARVENFAYTLG
+413 TRVENFTYTVG
-424 AMMVGF
+424 ALMVGF
-430 LLVFAVTNDIFKAP
+430 LLVFAVTNDIFRWLA
-444 NFFCITYKYN
+444 
-454 YSFIF
+454 

>member
-1 MITII
+1 MITLI
-6 AFLIL
+6 AFIIL

-30 KVHVDRFSVCMG
+30 KVHVDRFSVGMG

-50 KKGTEFVL
+50 KKGTEFAI

-80 MKKNFT
+80 MKKQFT

-135 LVDGEYVSSSSISG
+135 LVKSEYIANSSISG
-149 DINKNDI
+149 DINKDDA
-156 LVSINGEKILNPT
+156 LVSINGEKITNPT
-169 EYRLALLANA
+169 DLRLALLANA
-179 GLTGEINVGFLNA
+179 GLTGEMNIGF
-192 KSSETYY
+192 KDSQTSELFF

-205 DFLSNSEQQQEPEKF
+205 DFLSSSEQQQEPEKF
-220 FPIEITSYIS
+220 FPIALSSNIS

-238 QGPASLAGV
+238 QGPASLAGLKV
-247 KAGDKILEIDGK
+247 GDKIIEINGK
-259 SINHFAEVSDI
+259 RVSHFEQVSEIISSKSDTNINLLIRRDNQIKSFLI
-270 LTSSPSSNVNL
+270 IP
-281 VIQRNGETKN
+281 
-291 FFINTEISEAGTPIL
+291 EISETGIPIL
-306 GISAAYKRSIFEAFT
+306 GISAAYKRTLFDAFA
-321 KSVRDTYNLSIKTLL
+321 KSVKDTYNLSVKTLL

-352 GPVGIAKMSGE
+352 V
-363 AFSAGFLPFLYLM
+363 L
-376 AILSISLGVLNLLPI
+376 LGLQKCLVKHL
-391 PVLDGGQLTML
+391 VLDFFL
-402 AIEAIRGEPLP
+402 
-413 ARVENFAYTLG
+413 FYT
-424 AMMVGF
+424 
-430 LLVFAVTNDIFKAP
+430 
-444 NFFCITYKYN
+444 
-454 YSFIF
+454 

>member
-30 KVHVDRFSVCMG
+30 KVHVDRFSVGMG

-50 KKGTEFVL
+50 KKGTEFAL

-281 VIQRNGETKN
+281 VIQRNGEIKN

-321 KSVRDTYNLSIKTLL
+321 KSVRDTYNLSVKTLL

-424 AMMVGF
+424 ALMVGF
-430 LLVFAVTNDIFKAP
+430 LLVFAVTNDIFRWVG
-444 NFFCITYKYN
+444 
-454 YSFIF
+454 

>member
-1 MITII
+1 MITVI

-30 KVHVDRFSVCMG
+30 KVHVDRFSVGMG

-50 KKGTEFVL
+50 KKGTEFAL

-113 FILAVIIFTFIFSS
+113 FILAVFIFTFIFSS

-135 LVDGEYVSSSSISG
+135 LVDSEYVSSSSISG

-156 LVSINGEKILNPT
+156 LVSINGEKISNPT

-179 GLTGEINVGFLNA
+179 GLTGEINAVFLNA
-192 KSSETYY
+192 KSSEIYN

-220 FPIEITSYIS
+220 FPIGITSYIS

-247 KAGDKILEIDGK
+247 MAGDRILEIDGK
-259 SINHFAEVSDI
+259 SVNHFAEVSDVLI
-270 LTSSPSSNVNL
+270 SSTNSNVNF
-281 VIQRNGETKN
+281 VVQRNGETKN

-321 KSVRDTYNLSIKTLL
+321 KSVRDTYNLSVKTLL

-363 AFSAGFLPFLYLM
+363 AFNAGFLPFLYLM

-424 AMMVGF
+424 ALMVGF
-430 LLVFAVTNDIFKAP
+430 LLVFAVTNDIFRWVG
-444 NFFCITYKYN
+444 
-454 YSFIF
+454 

>member
-1 MITII
+1 MITIV

-30 KVHVDRFSVCMG
+30 KVHVDRFSVGMG

-50 KKGTEFVL
+50 KKGTEFAL

-135 LVDGEYVSSSSISG
+135 LVDAEYASSSSISG
-149 DINKNDI
+149 NINKNDVLI
-156 LVSINGEKILNPT
+156 SINNEKITNST

-179 GLTGEINVGFLNA
+179 GLTGEINAGFLDPQ
-192 KSSETYY
+192 SSKIYY
-199 RNISVV
+199 RTIIVE

-220 FPIEITSYIS
+220 FPIEITSYVS

-247 KAGDKILEIDGK
+247 IQGDRILEIDGK

-270 LTSSPSSNVNL
+270 LASSSNSNVNL
-281 VIQRNGETKN
+281 IVLRNDEIKS
-291 FFINTEISEAGTPIL
+291 FYINTEISENGNPVL
-306 GISAAYKRSIFEAFT
+306 GISAFYKRTLTEAFT
-321 KSVRDTYNLSIKTLL
+321 KSVRDTYNLSVKTLL

-345 MGAENLS
+345 MGTENLS
-352 GPVGIAKMSGE
+352 GPVGIAKVSGE

-376 AILSISLGVLNLLPI
+376 AVLSISLGVLNLLPI

-402 AIEAIRGEPLP
+402 AIEAIRGKPLSP
-413 ARVENFAYTLG
+413 KVENFAYSLG
-424 AMMVGF
+424 AAMVIF
-430 LLVFAVTNDIFKAP
+430 LLVFAVTNDVLRWA
-444 NFFCITYKYN
+444 
-454 YSFIF
+454 S

>member
-30 KVHVDRFSVCMG
+30 KVHVDRFSVGMG

-50 KKGTEFVL
+50 KKGTEFAL

-281 VIQRNGETKN
+281 VVQRNGETKN

-306 GISAAYKRSIFEAFT
+306 GISAAYQRSIFEAFT

-424 AMMVGF
+424 ALMVGF
-430 LLVFAVTNDIFKAP
+430 LLVFAVTNDIFRWVG
-444 NFFCITYKYN
+444 
-454 YSFIF
+454 

>member
-30 KVHVDRFSVCMG
+30 KVHVDRFSVGMG

-50 KKGTEFVL
+50 KKGTEFAL

-80 MKKNFT
+80 MRKNFT
-86 DEQLDNLFETKPKW
+86 DEQLENLFETKPKW

-156 LVSINGEKILNPT
+156 LVSINGEKISNPT
-169 EYRLALLANA
+169 EYRLALLASA
-179 GLTGEINVGFLNA
+179 GLTGEINAGFLNA

-199 RNISVV
+199 RSISVE

-238 QGPASLAGV
+238 QGPASLAGII
-247 KAGDKILEIDGK
+247 AGDKILEIDGK
-259 SINHFAEVSDI
+259 RVNHFAEVSDI
-270 LTSSPSSNVNL
+270 LSSSSKSNINL
-281 VIQRNGETKN
+281 VIQRNGEIKS
-291 FFINTEISEAGTPIL
+291 FFINTEISENGTPIL
-306 GISAAYKRSIFEAFT
+306 GISAAYKRSIIEAFT
-321 KSVRDTYNLSIKTLL
+321 KSVRDTYNLSVKTLL

-424 AMMVGF
+424 ALMVGF
-430 LLVFAVTNDIFKAP
+430 LLVFAVTNDIFRWVG
-444 NFFCITYKYN
+444 
-454 YSFIF
+454 

>member
-30 KVHVDRFSVCMG
+30 KVHVDRFSVGMG

-50 KKGTEFVL
+50 KKGTEFAL

-80 MKKNFT
+80 MRKNFT
-86 DEQLDNLFETKPKW
+86 DEQLENLFETKPKW

-156 LVSINGEKILNPT
+156 LVSINGEKISNPT
-169 EYRLALLANA
+169 EYRLALLASA
-179 GLTGEINVGFLNA
+179 GLTGEINAGFLNA

-199 RNISVV
+199 RGISVE

-238 QGPASLAGV
+238 QGPASLAGII
-247 KAGDKILEIDGK
+247 AGDKILEIDGK
-259 SINHFAEVSDI
+259 KVNHFAEVSDI
-270 LTSSPSSNVNL
+270 LSSSSNSNVNL
-281 VIQRNGETKN
+281 VIQRNGEIKS
-291 FFINTEISEAGTPIL
+291 FFINTEISGNGTPIL
-306 GISAAYKRSIFEAFT
+306 GISAAYKRSIIEAFT
-321 KSVRDTYNLSIKTLL
+321 KSVRDTYNLSVKTLL

-424 AMMVGF
+424 ALMVGF
-430 LLVFAVTNDIFKAP
+430 LLVFAVTNDIFRWVG
-444 NFFCITYKYN
+444 
-454 YSFIF
+454 S